1 MKKILTKL
9 VLISLTLIPVNSFAS
24 DVTFL
29 TATTSCSEIKNLN
42 KKKVKPQWKKP
53 LNFST
58 TDYLKDSNGSLILK
72 SELPKAVAKFVIS
85 PGNGK
90 YVFSGSW
97 LVRDRNL
104 ERKFTSASIPSNSI
118 FPITINSS
126 LLLGVGNRECSI
138 TIDTAG
144 ERNVSISS
152 LYDYKQ
158 KEGSENKIAI
168 QNNKES
174 ITSNKKNIQYVDS
187 KANSNASSIK
197 ENERT
202 IQYVDSKANSNASS
216 IKENER
222 TIQYVDSK
230 ANSNTNLIK
239 KRTTTLQEG
248 YSQNKTGTANGWAT
262 YKSAVPF
269 QQNQFCRLVENFRD
283 EIESARNSRNQI
295 KENMAYKNREL
306 RLNALLPNGNFSNW
320 IVRSL
325 SVMQA
330 LDGSAAVLFEMPCD
344 VVVGSYACGNNTNEF
359 IGTIAENSMQYT
371 ELAQINV
378 GDFIGVSGSFD
389 FGKDA
394 TAFDGKRSVAS
405 YKNMPIGSHCK
416 GSSMGLKGGE
426 FFAVKTNFLSVLK

>member
-9 VLISLTLIPVNSFAS
+9 VLISLTLIPINSFAS

-29 TATTSCSEIKNLN
+29 TATTSCSEIKNI
-42 KKKVKPQWKKP
+42 KRKKVKPQWKKP
-53 LNFST
+53 LNFYN
-58 TDYLKDSNGSLILK
+58 TDYSKDSNGSLIFK

-85 PGNGK
+85 PGNEK

-97 LVRDRNL
+97 LMRDRNL

-152 LYDYKQ
+152 FYDYKQ

-202 IQYVDSKANSNASS
+202 IQYVDSKANSN
-216 IKENER
+216 
-222 TIQYVDSK
+222 
-230 ANSNTNLIK
+230 TNLIK
-239 KRTTTLQEG
+239 KRTTTLHEG

-283 EIESARNSRNQI
+283 EIESARNAKNQI
-295 KENMAYKNREL
+295 KENMAYKNRQL

-330 LDGSAAVLFEMPCD
+330 SDGSAAVLFEMPCD

-416 GSSMGLKGGE
+416 GSSMGLKGSE
-426 FFAVKTNFLSVLK
+426 FFAVKTDFLSVLK

>member
-1 MKKILTKL
+1 MK
-9 VLISLTLIPVNSFAS
+9 
-24 DVTFL
+24 
-29 TATTSCSEIKNLN
+29 
-42 KKKVKPQWKKP
+42 
-53 LNFST
+53 
-58 TDYLKDSNGSLILK
+58 
-72 SELPKAVAKFVIS
+72 
-85 PGNGK
+85 
-90 YVFSGSW
+90 
-97 LVRDRNL
+97 
-104 ERKFTSASIPSNSI
+104 RKFTSASIPSNSI

-152 LYDYKQ
+152 FYDYKQ

-168 QNNKES
+168 QKNKES
-174 ITSNKKNIQYVDS
+174 ITTNKKN
-187 KANSNASSIK
+187 
-197 ENERT
+197 

-239 KRTTTLQEG
+239 KRTTTLHEG

-330 LDGSAAVLFEMPCD
+330 SDGSAAVLFEMPCD

-416 GSSMGLKGGE
+416 GSSMGLKGSE
-426 FFAVKTNFLSVLK
+426 FFAVKTDFLSVLK

>member
-1 MKKILTKL
+1 MKERVMNNKILTKL
-9 VLISLTLIPVNSFAS
+9 VLILLTLIPVNSFAS

-58 TDYLKDSNGSLILK
+58 TDYSKDSNGSLILK

-85 PGNGK
+85 PGNEK

-97 LVRDRNL
+97 LMRDRNL

-152 LYDYKQ
+152 FFDYKQ

-168 QNNKES
+168 QKNKES
-174 ITSNKKNIQYVDS
+174 ITTNKKN
-187 KANSNASSIK
+187 
-197 ENERT
+197 

-416 GSSMGLKGGE
+416 GSSMGLKGSE
-426 FFAVKTNFLSVLK
+426 FFAVKTDFLSVLK

>member
-58 TDYLKDSNGSLILK
+58 TDYSKDSNGSLMLK

-152 LYDYKQ
+152 FYDYKQ

-330 LDGSAAVLFEMPCD
+330 SDGSAAVLFEMPCD

-416 GSSMGLKGGE
+416 GSSMGLKGSE
-426 FFAVKTNFLSVLK
+426 FFAVKTDFLSVLK

>member
-29 TATTSCSEIKNLN
+29 TATTSCAEIKNLN

-58 TDYLKDSNGSLILK
+58 TDYSKDSNGSLILK

-152 LYDYKQ
+152 FYDYKQ

-174 ITSNKKNIQYVDS
+174 ITSNKKN
-187 KANSNASSIK
+187 
-197 ENERT
+197 

-262 YKSAVPF
+262 YRSAVPF

-330 LDGSAAVLFEMPCD
+330 SDGSAAVLFEMPCD

-416 GSSMGLKGGE
+416 GSSMGLKGSE
-426 FFAVKTNFLSVLK
+426 FFAVKTDFLSVLK

>member
-1 MKKILTKL
+1 MKEFVMKKILTKL

-29 TATTSCSEIKNLN
+29 TATTSCSEIENIKR
-42 KKKVKPQWKKP
+42 KKVKPQWKKP
-53 LNFST
+53 LNFYN
-58 TDYLKDSNGSLILK
+58 TDYSKDSNGSLIFK
-72 SELPKAVAKFVIS
+72 SELPKAVAKFVIT

-152 LYDYKQ
+152 FFDYKQ

-174 ITSNKKNIQYVDS
+174 ITSNKKN
-187 KANSNASSIK
+187 
-197 ENERT
+197 

-344 VVVGSYACGNNTNEF
+344 VVVGSYACGNNKNEF

-416 GSSMGLKGGE
+416 GSSMGLKGSE
-426 FFAVKTNFLSVLK
+426 FFAVKTDFLSVLK

>member
-152 LYDYKQ
+152 FYDYKQ

-174 ITSNKKNIQYVDS
+174 ITSNKKN
-187 KANSNASSIK
+187 
-197 ENERT
+197 

-262 YKSAVPF
+262 YRSAVPF

-416 GSSMGLKGGE
+416 GSSMGLKGSE
-426 FFAVKTNFLSVLK
+426 FFAVKTDFLSVLK